1 MKYKSLSLKENE
13 SYRME
18 LSKIHVYLYS
28 EDITQ
33 VCQVW
38 FKTNSLKSSTMP

>member
-1 MKYKSLSLKENE
+1 MIIIMPLMKYKSLSLKENE

-33 VCQVW
+33 LCQVCD
-38 FKTNSLKSSTMP
+38 